1 MTCVCTCIQT
11 LSPLLCQLV
20 LIEGVQRTSP
30 RWPRHIL
37 LSVCYIFNERLIC
50 DMCLY
55 NHTDSPSSVVS
66 ASSNR
71 RGAKNEPKVAK
82 THSSVGMLHLLT
94 KDYVTC
100 ACTDAASSNKYK
112 TMLRGCMLYT
122 CMHACVLKIIFFH
135 ADVSRKS

>member
-1 MTCVCTCIQT
+1 
-11 LSPLLCQLV
+11 
-20 LIEGVQRTSP
+20 
-30 RWPRHIL
+30 
-37 LSVCYIFNERLIC
+37 
-50 DMCLY
+50 MCLY

-71 RGAKNEPKVAK
+71 RGTKNEPKIAK

-122 CMHACVLKIIFFH
+122 CMHACVLKIFFFH